1 MVKYFINVMTII
13 LSFMLAVLAVLVA
26 LNFSKLS
33 QELSTNSPFSV
44 DQQPIYRFMVILDS
58 SDKSYAKEFEEGV
71 SKAAGDYQVAYEIW
85 GFEGGDKEDDIIKQF
100 DIAIESGVDGIVLQA
115 FNDDRFDALLAKSNE
130 REIPVVT
137 VNKDVPSQEKVTFI
151 SYNDYA
157 IGNRIGVLLE
167 KVFEEDQVKKG
178 TIVIMQDKLEDGKYI
193 GSGIQQKI
201 SEAFEVIPEINEG
214 IGDNALNAEGQTDQI
229 LSKYE
234 DLVAIVTSNGDET
247 LVVIQALINRNLI
260 NDIAVIGNDDNP
272 EILEFI
278 GRNTIPATIVTDN
291 ERLGYDGIVNLVEH
305 NKGQFVSQ
313 YKDIKVNI
321 VDGDN
326 VHLYL
331 DEGDESDD

>member
-1 MVKYFINVMTII
+1 MVKYIINSITIL
-13 LSFMLAVLAVLVA
+13 LSVLLAVMAVLVA

-33 QELSTNSPFSV
+33 QELSTNSLFSV
-44 DQQPIYRFMVILDS
+44 DQEPMYRFMVILDG
-58 SDKSYAKEFEEGV
+58 SDTSYAKEFEEGV
-71 SKAAGDYQVAYEIW
+71 AKAAGDYKVAYEIW
-85 GFEGGDKEDDIIKQF
+85 KFDGGDKEESIIKQF

-115 FNDDRFDALLAKSNE
+115 FSDGRFDELLAKSNA

-137 VNKDVPSQEKVTFI
+137 VNKDIVSQEKVTFI

-157 IGNRIGVLLE
+157 IGNRIGALLADF
-167 KVFEEDQVKKG
+167 FEVEDIHEG
-178 TIVIMQDKLEDGKYI
+178 TIVIMQDNLDDGKYL

-201 SEAFEVIPEINEG
+201 SDSFEVIPEINEDT
-214 IGDNALNAEGQTDQI
+214 GDNALSAEGQTGQI
-229 LSKYE
+229 LRKY
-234 DLVAIVTSNGDET
+234 DKLVAIITSNGDET
-247 LVVIQALINRNLI
+247 LGVIQALINRNRI

-278 GRNTIPATIVTDN
+278 RRETIPATIVTDN

-305 NKGQFVSQ
+305 NNGQFVSQ
-313 YKDIKVNI
+313 YKDIRVNI

-331 DEGDESDD
+331 DKEGDGHE